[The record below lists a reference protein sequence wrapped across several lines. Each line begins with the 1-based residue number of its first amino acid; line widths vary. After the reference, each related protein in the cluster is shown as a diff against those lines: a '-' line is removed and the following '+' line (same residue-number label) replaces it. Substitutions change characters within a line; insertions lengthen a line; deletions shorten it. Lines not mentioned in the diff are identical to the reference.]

1 MLANR
6 LNDVFIQARLNYI
19 ITYNLTAL
27 LVFFKYYITNLLI
40 S

>member
-19 ITYNLTAL
+19 ITYNLIVTTFYFNIIL
-27 LVFFKYYITNLLI
+27 QIY
-40 S
+40 

>member
-27 LVFFKYYITNLLI
+27 LIFLNIILQIY
-40 S
+40 